1 MCTLSSS
8 CCRQAGPWGS
18 RGLRVGFWSSFVRVL
33 RQSVSLEREKERE
46 RERAICCG
54 EKNSLDKQMQPRRD
68 HRRRRR
74 LSQQEVEI
82 KEAGGDGG

>member
-1 MCTLSSS
+1 VLCVPSVPVAAG
-8 CCRQAGPWGS
+8 RQARGVLVAFLSGSGPRSSASFDS
-18 RGLRVGFWSSFVRVL
+18 RFLLR
-33 RQSVSLEREKERE
+33 ERE
-46 RERAICCG
+46 RERANCCG

-68 HRRRRR
+68 HHRRRR

>member
-1 MCTLSSS
+1 MLCVPSVPVAAG
-8 CCRQAGPWGS
+8 RQARGVLVAFVSGSGPRSSASFES
-18 RGLRVGFWSSFVRVL
+18 RFPL
-33 RQSVSLEREKERE
+33 RE
-46 RERAICCG
+46 RERANCCG

-68 HRRRRR
+68 HYRRRRR